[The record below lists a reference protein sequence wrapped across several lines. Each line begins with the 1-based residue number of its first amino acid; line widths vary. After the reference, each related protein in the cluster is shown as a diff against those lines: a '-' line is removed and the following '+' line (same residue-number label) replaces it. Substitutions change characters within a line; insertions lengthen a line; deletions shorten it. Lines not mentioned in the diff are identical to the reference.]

1 MFAGAVKPR
10 ATTIATIFTTF
21 NTIVITI
28 ITTNITSATTTT
40 TTTTAAVIFYYAPP
54 CDDRI
59 YFYSRMAGAN
69 TSVLSVSTHE
79 M

>member
-10 ATTIATIFTTF
+10 ATTIATILTTF

-40 TTTTAAVIFYYAPP
+40 TVIFYYASP

-69 TSVLSVSTHE
+69 TSVLLFSTHE

>member
-10 ATTIATIFTTF
+10 ATTIATILTTV

-28 ITTNITSATTTT
+28 ITTNITSTTTT
-40 TTTTAAVIFYYAPP
+40 TVIFYYAPS

-69 TSVLSVSTHE
+69 AHVLSVSTHE
-79 M
+79 T